1 VRVRRRGSCS
11 GMAAVSKEW
20 ESEKRDAAAHREAL
34 LSLTQLR
41 RGRLDRTAESRSDP
55 GVSRRCLAIRG
66 QGALRGAPG
75 SLRAQRCKQSAQQ
88 SSWARAKGAC
98 SAERLESELMVCEER
113 RGCRGV
119 SQINECGDD
128 ESERARGWV
137 RGCKED
143 ATPASRTECSSE
155 SASRTDGDRRR
166 GRRGT
171 WRSYDGA
178 RLPGGRYFRRERENG
193 MRRAVRERTGAAAR
207 VTLEGVRRAVAA
219 QLQPSPAAVSG
230 TTSTAQEQHLR
241 LLSQP
246 AAEIRGAAV
255 LHRGRCILASACCG
269 FSRTLQRCSAPQRST
284 AAALG

>member
-207 VTLEGVRRAVAA
+207 VSVCAAPRRAVAA
-219 QLQPSPAAVSG
+219 QPTQQLFRAP
-230 TTSTAQEQHLR
+230 AQEQHL
-241 LLSQP
+241 LAQP